1 MRTITPLFPLKAI
14 SKHLSITKH
23 HLVHNQWVVVEEGTV
38 IGVHEDLHLKSLSS
52 LLLKVPLHLLL
63 QLCDREDVAEP
74 MLGLLSA

>member
-23 HLVHNQWVVVEEGTV
+23 HLAHSQWVVVEEGTV
-38 IGVHEDLHLKSLSS
+38 IGVHEDLHLKLLFN
-52 LLLKVPLHLLL
+52 LLLKVPLNLLL